1 MLMTMNPHPAQTT
14 PKLSGTAAVTLFIL
28 LLFAGCA
35 ANPTGGANFVLMSE
49 RAELEKGKEL
59 HEEILKEQQVY
70 QDPALQDYVNKVGQK
85 LAAISHRPELEYVF
99 TIIDSP
105 DINAFA
111 LPGGY
116 VYINR
121 GLMTF
126 LTSEAQLAAV
136 LGHEIGHITAR
147 HAVRQ
152 QTAGRASNVATAVA
166 SVASVIATG
175 TSVLGETAS
184 LFGGA
189 LVSGYGREMELEAD
203 GLGAEYLAKAGYDPN
218 AMVEVIGVL
227 KNHEDFMKKTAN
239 RGPAYHG
246 LFATHPRNDAR
257 LKEAV
262 GKSAG
267 MTTELAAV
275 DPAEFRARMT
285 GLVIGPSLQNMTGAQ
300 GRNRYYQTQLNWTM
314 LLPAGWEY
322 EETLTTLSARDK
334 EGKGS
339 IRVEAQRLQEAKEPR
354 LYLRENLNIPDL
366 QQSEPMAQFGLPG
379 HTGIRP
385 DTGER
390 VAVLYYGQRAFLLTA
405 KSEDAELDSALLESI
420 RSFRPIAR
428 NEGVFANPISINW
441 IQADGRIDYAALGRN
456 SRIPQ
461 FPEETL
467 RLMNGQYP
475 SGQPQAG
482 QWIKI
487 AN

>member
-1 MLMTMNPHPAQTT
+1 MDMNRTRHFAPANAVRF
-14 PKLSGTAAVTLFIL
+14 AANGIL
-28 LLFAGCA
+28 LAALLALGACA

-49 RAELEKGKEL
+49 RAELEKCKEL
-59 HEEILKEQQVY
+59 HEQMLKEQQIY
-70 QDPALQDYVNKVGQK
+70 QDSELQAYVNKVGQK
-85 LAAISHRPELEYVF
+85 LAAISHRPDLEYVF

-105 DINAFA
+105 EINAFA

-147 HAVRQ
+147 HTVRQ
-152 QTAGRASNVATAVA
+152 QTAGRAANVAGVAA
-166 SVASVIATG
+166 SVASVLATG

-227 KNHEDFMKKTAN
+227 KNHEDFMKKTSN

-246 LFATHPRNDAR
+246 LFATHPRNDTR

-262 GKSAG
+262 GKSTGLVSQSAP
-267 MTTELAAV
+267 V
-275 DPAEFRARMT
+275 DHAEFRARTT
-285 GLVIGPSLQNMTGAQ
+285 GLVIGPSLQNLTGNQA
-300 GRNRYYQTQLNWTM
+300 RSRYYQTQLNWTM
-314 LLPAGWEY
+314 VLPQDWTY
-322 EETLTTLSARDK
+322 EDTLTTLNARHP
-334 EGKGS
+334 EGKALLK
-339 IRVEAQRLQEAKEPR
+339 VEALRLQENKEPR
-354 LYLRENLNIPDL
+354 LYVRENMGIADL
-366 QQSEPMAQFGLPG
+366 QQSEQLSQFGLPG
-379 HTGIRP
+379 ITGIRP

-390 VAVLYYGQRAFLLTA
+390 IAVLYYGQRAFVLTA
-405 KSEDAELDSALLESI
+405 KSEDPALNSAVLESL

-428 NEGVFANPISINW
+428 NEGVFANPVQVTWVQS
-441 IQADGRIDYAALGRN
+441 DGRLTYAGLAQQ

-475 SGQPQAG
+475 SGEPKAG
-482 QWIKI
+482 DWVKI
-487 AN
+487 SN